1 MQDPIA
7 NITLKVQEHDLRLN
21 GMEKLMTDSVN
32 EQRQLVRE
40 LHEMT
45 SSFKVYIER
54 HDQVSES
61 NRRVWAMVEQQG
73 SAIGTI
79 QNKAAENQPF
89 IDAIRT
95 LNNKLIWLVVSAL
108 ATPAAIV
115 GYVASK
121 GVL

>member
-1 MQDPIA
+1 MQDPISE
-7 NITLKVQEHDLRLN
+7 ISLKVQKHELQLT
-21 GMEKLMTDSVN
+21 GMERMMNEGLI

-54 HDQVSES
+54 HDQVNES
-61 NRRVWAMVEQQG
+61 NKKVWALVEKQADSISNLQQ
-73 SAIGTI
+73 
-79 QNKAAENQPF
+79 QAATNQPV

-95 LNNKLIWLVVSAL
+95 LNGKIIWLVISAL

-115 GYVASK
+115 GYVATQ
-121 GVL
+121 GGL

>member
-1 MQDPIA
+1 MNEGLI
-7 NITLKVQEHDLRLN
+7 
-21 GMEKLMTDSVN
+21 

-54 HDQVSES
+54 HDQVNES
-61 NRRVWAMVEQQG
+61 NKKVWALVEKQSDSINNLQQ
-73 SAIGTI
+73 
-79 QNKAAENQPF
+79 QAATNQPV

-95 LNNKLIWLVVSAL
+95 LNGKIIWLVISAL

-115 GYVASK
+115 GYVATQ
-121 GVL
+121 GGL

>member
-1 MQDPIA
+1 MQDPISEIA
-7 NITLKVQEHDLRLN
+7 FKVQKHEMQLT
-21 GMEKLMTDSVN
+21 GMERMMNEGLI

-54 HDQVSES
+54 HDQVNAS
-61 NRRVWAMVEQQG
+61 NKKVWALVEKQADSITDLQR
-73 SAIGTI
+73 
-79 QNKAAENQPF
+79 QAATNQPV

-95 LNNKLIWLVVSAL
+95 LNSKIIWLVISAL

-115 GYVASK
+115 GYVATQ
-121 GVL
+121 GGL

>member
-1 MQDPIA
+1 MQDPIT
-7 NITLKVQEHDLRLN
+7 NITMKVQEHDLRLN
-21 GMEKLMTDSVN
+21 GMERLMTESVT

-73 SAIGTI
+73 LTLGTM
-79 QNKAAENQPF
+79 QQKAAENQPV

-95 LNNKLIWLVVSAL
+95 LNAKLIWLVISAL

-115 GYVASK
+115 GYVATK
-121 GVL
+121 GVI

>member
-1 MQDPIA
+1 MQDPISEIA
-7 NITLKVQEHDLRLN
+7 LKVQKHELQLT
-21 GMEKLMTDSVN
+21 GMERMMNEGLI

-54 HDQVSES
+54 HDQVNES
-61 NRRVWAMVEQQG
+61 NKKVWALVEKQSDSIHKLQQ
-73 SAIGTI
+73 
-79 QNKAAENQPF
+79 QAATNQPV

-95 LNNKLIWLVVSAL
+95 LNGKIIWLVISAL

-115 GYVASK
+115 GYVATQ
-121 GVL
+121 GGL

>member
-1 MQDPIA
+1 MQDPISEIA
-7 NITLKVQEHDLRLN
+7 LKVQKHELQLT
-21 GMEKLMTDSVN
+21 GMERMMNEGLI

-54 HDQVSES
+54 HDQVNES
-61 NRRVWAMVEQQG
+61 NKKVWALVEKQADSITNLQQ
-73 SAIGTI
+73 
-79 QNKAAENQPF
+79 QAATNQPV

-95 LNNKLIWLVVSAL
+95 LNGKIIWLVISAL

-115 GYVASK
+115 GYVATQ
-121 GVL
+121 GGL

>member
-1 MQDPIA
+1 MQDPISEIA
-7 NITLKVQEHDLRLN
+7 LKVQKHELQLT
-21 GMEKLMTDSVN
+21 GMERMMNEGLI

-54 HDQVSES
+54 HDQVNES
-61 NRRVWAMVEQQG
+61 NKKVWALVEKQADSINNLQQ
-73 SAIGTI
+73 
-79 QNKAAENQPF
+79 QAATNQPV

-95 LNNKLIWLVVSAL
+95 LNGKIIWLVISAL

-115 GYVASK
+115 GYVATQ
-121 GVL
+121 GGL

>member
-1 MQDPIA
+1 MQDPISEIA
-7 NITLKVQEHDLRLN
+7 LKVQKHELQLT
-21 GMEKLMTDSVN
+21 GMERMMNEGLI

-54 HDQVSES
+54 HDQVNESNKKVWALVEKQSES
-61 NRRVWAMVEQQG
+61 ISNLQQ
-73 SAIGTI
+73 
-79 QNKAAENQPF
+79 QAATNQPV

-95 LNNKLIWLVVSAL
+95 LNGKIIWLVISAL

-115 GYVASK
+115 GYVATQ
-121 GVL
+121 GGL

>member
-1 MQDPIA
+1 MQDSIA
-7 NITLKVQEHDLRLN
+7 NITLKVQEHDLRLT
-21 GMEKLMTDSVN
+21 GMEKLMAESVN

-61 NRRVWAMVEQQG
+61 NRRVWAMVEQQA
-73 SAIGTI
+73 SAIAVM
-79 QNKAAENQPF
+79 QQKAAENQPV

-95 LNNKLIWLVVSAL
+95 LNNKLIWLIVSAL
-108 ATPAAIV
+108 ATPAAVV

>member
-1 MQDPIA
+1 MQDSIA

-21 GMEKLMTDSVN
+21 GMEKLMTESVN

-61 NRRVWAMVEQQG
+61 NRRVWAMVEQQA
-73 SAIGTI
+73 SAIAVM
-79 QNKAAENQPF
+79 QQKAAENQPV

-95 LNNKLIWLVVSAL
+95 LNNKLIWLIVSAL
-108 ATPAAIV
+108 ATPAAVV

>member
-1 MQDPIA
+1 MQDPISEIA
-7 NITLKVQEHDLRLN
+7 LKVQKHELQLT
-21 GMEKLMTDSVN
+21 GMERMMNEGLI

-54 HDQVSES
+54 HDQVNES
-61 NRRVWAMVEQQG
+61 NKKVWALVEKQSDSINNLQQ
-73 SAIGTI
+73 
-79 QNKAAENQPF
+79 QAATNQPV

-95 LNNKLIWLVVSAL
+95 LNGKIIWLVISAL

-115 GYVASK
+115 GYVATQ
-121 GVL
+121 GGL

>member
-1 MQDPIA
+1 MQDPIT
-7 NITLKVQEHDLRLN
+7 NITMKVQEHDLRLN
-21 GMEKLMTDSVN
+21 GMERLMTESVT

-73 SAIGTI
+73 LTLGTV
-79 QNKAAENQPF
+79 QQKAAENQPI

-95 LNNKLIWLVVSAL
+95 LNDKLIWLVISAL
-108 ATPAAIV
+108 VTPAAIV
-115 GYVASK
+115 GYVATK
-121 GVL
+121 GVI

>member
-7 NITLKVQEHDLRLN
+7 GITLKVQEHDLRLN
-21 GMEKLMTDSVN
+21 GMEKLMTESVT

-73 SAIGTI
+73 SAIGAI
-79 QNKAAENQPF
+79 QNKAAENQPV

-95 LNNKLIWLVVSAL
+95 LNAKLIWLVISAL

>member
-7 NITLKVQEHDLRLN
+7 NITLKVQEHDLRLT
-21 GMEKLMTDSVN
+21 GMEKLMAESVT

-73 SAIGTI
+73 LAIGSI
-79 QNKAAENQPF
+79 QNKAAENQPV

-108 ATPAAIV
+108 ATPAAVV

-121 GVL
+121 GLV